1 MLAFPS
7 KEIEALSDSQLLQL
21 VIPQQL
27 KEISQKNCKINS
39 SLGGLTIFL
48 FYLFVYSFI
57 FGKKA
62 QLKPKTLPF
71 CV

>member
-27 KEISQKNCKINS
+27 KEISQRNCKINS
-39 SLGGLTIFL
+39 SLGGC
-48 FYLFVYSFI
+48 
-57 FGKKA
+57 G
-62 QLKPKTLPF
+62 
-71 CV
+71 